1 MYTKFKNESTRP
13 GYTRVTLCFAGFY
26 DSLPS
31 DRLDSQI
38 EQDAEYYGIDA
49 GELFDAVSWG
59 RAHTYIAKDYCAR
72 FGEWLKAIGFEAID
86 FSFVA
91 LYMSKDYF
99 QGPDTIEAEAST
111 EELRKLFDAVMRE
124 HESELRA
131 YWCNRFTPCDGWIPF
146 YPAEMDACGPC
157 EQWPSCLW
165 QVLFDFLDSI
175 QADYDDAEWAYD
187 DMALSN
193 GVYENALCES
203 PEYSELLEIAAEA
216 KEA

>member
-1 MYTKFKNESTRP
+1 MFRKFKNECERP

-26 DSLPS
+26 NSLLS

-49 GELFDAVSWG
+49 GELCDVVSWG
-59 RAHTYIAKDYCAR
+59 RAHAYIARDYCDS
-72 FGEWLKAIGFEAID
+72 FGTWLEIIGFEAID

-91 LYMSKDYF
+91 LHTPKDYF

-111 EELRKLFDAVMRE
+111 EELRKLFDAVDSERGG
-124 HESELRA
+124 ELRD
-131 YWCNRFTPCDGWIPF
+131 YWRERFTPCSGWLPF
-146 YPAEMDACGPC
+146 YPADMDACGPC

-175 QADYDDAEWAYD
+175 QDEYSFAEECYDDIALANGAY
-187 DMALSN
+187 
-193 GVYENALCES
+193 GEALCES
-203 PEYSELLEIAAEA
+203 PEYSELIETAAEA

>member
-1 MYTKFKNESTRP
+1 MYTKFKNDCERP

-26 DSLPS
+26 NSLFS

-49 GELFDAVSWG
+49 GELCDAVSWG
-59 RAHTYIAKDYCAR
+59 RAHTYIAKDYCGH

-91 LYMSKDYF
+91 LHTPKDYF

-111 EELRKLFDAVMRE
+111 EALRKLFDAVMYE
-124 HESELRA
+124 YESELRA
-131 YWCNRFTPCDGWIPF
+131 YWCNRFTPCSGWIPF
-146 YPAEMDACGPC
+146 YPADMDACGPC

-165 QVLFDFLDSI
+165 QVFFDFLDSI
-175 QADYDDAEWAYD
+175 QDDYGRAEWWYDDIALANGAY
-187 DMALSN
+187 
-193 GVYENALCES
+193 GEALCES
-203 PEYSELLEIAAEA
+203 PEYSELIETAAEA

>member
-1 MYTKFKNESTRP
+1 MFRKFKNECMKP
-13 GYTRVTLCFAGFY
+13 GCIRVTLCFAGFY
-26 DSLPS
+26 NSLLS

-49 GELFDAVSWG
+49 GELCDAVSWG

-72 FGEWLKAIGFEAID
+72 FGEWLEAIGFEDID

-91 LYMSKDYF
+91 LHTPKDYF

-111 EELRKLFDAVMRE
+111 EALRKLFDAVD
-124 HESELRA
+124 SERGGDLRT
-131 YWCNRFTPCDGWIPF
+131 YWRNRFTPCSGWIPF
-146 YPAEMDACGPC
+146 YPADMDACGTC

-165 QVLFDFLDSI
+165 QVFFDFLDSI
-175 QADYDDAEWAYD
+175 QDDYGRAEWWYDDIALTNNAY
-187 DMALSN
+187 
-193 GVYENALCES
+193 EEALCES
-203 PEYSELLEIAAEA
+203 PDYIALIEAAAE